1 MISYEVTK
9 AEPKGKFIQVKYSK
23 DGELDYYKN
32 FRTTDF
38 STDNIMQ
45 LVSSGQVEAQNH
57 WNATN
62 SLPDS
67 VDISGL
73 SGSLKTIITTPQP
86 QFDDTTETLE
96 QTVVETDDSI
106 TYGWSIRPKTQ
117 AELDFDLGVFRA
129 TASTSMRQ
137 ARLALARQG
146 LLATVQ
152 SNINALSEES
162 QIEWEYAG
170 SVERNSP
177 LVQSLG
183 AALGLTDEQLDDL
196 FKLAVTL

>member
-38 STDNIMQ
+38 SNDNIMQ

-57 WNATN
+57 WNSTN
-62 SLPDS
+62 SLPGS

-96 QTVVETDDSI
+96 KTVVETDDSI

-117 AELDFDLGVFRA
+117 AELDFDVGIFRA
-129 TASTSMRQ
+129 TTSTSMRQ
-137 ARLALARQG
+137 ARLALKQQG

-152 SNINALSEES
+152 SNIDSLPEEA
-162 QIEWEYAG
+162 QIEWEYATTVDRP
-170 SVERNSP
+170 SA
-177 LVQSLG
+177 LVATLG
-183 AALGLTDEQLDDL
+183 AALGLTEDQLDDL